1 MRIYKKTIILLLI
14 LSFAVSV
21 LPTAKIAE
29 AKQKIPDST
38 YEETVDFLA
47 SVGIYSFSDRKEN
60 ETVTREMLAKMVT
73 DLLGVTGAAAAE
85 DYFTDVDPGDE
96 YYGAI
101 GMAAALGI
109 MNGTGGGLFE
119 PKAPVTYTQAVK
131 AVVSALGYKPAADVT
146 GGFSSG
152 YMRCAYD
159 LGIIKNA
166 PYDYDAPLTFS
177 SAARLIR
184 LSCEAEIYEILY
196 IEGENVYYASEEDKT
211 VLSVYHGVYID
222 EGIITDNGITALNGK
237 TQVADGNIKIG
248 GRELCGADDKAQALL
263 GCFAQYYYNAND
275 NKLLYLYKKESKVSE
290 VTIKAR
296 DILGDASDF
305 SKTCLVTQKNGKTQ
319 RYNIGVYAD
328 LIYNGALDESFTK
341 DTLKIKD
348 GTLRLLDTDRDGTYD
363 IVIAEEYADIFVST
377 CNADTKIITSK
388 YSDVDYIT
396 IKYGEYKKFVFSDA
410 GGKDI
415 SPNTIEA
422 GSVISVFKSKH
433 KEKIRFVVSTLKEEI
448 SADSV
453 YKNSDGDINVVS
465 GEKSYDFSNTYA
477 SLMKTNPY
485 VYKAPETGATYT
497 AYLNYEGNIAWIF
510 ETQGKKQYAYMLAAG
525 RKNTGLNSK
534 DVEVKLYLESDDT
547 AVVPVAKKL
556 TLNGVKNQSGADIL
570 SAAELYDT
578 VTGAFKPQLVMVR
591 INKNGE
597 LKELDIAKDNTGSL
611 YGFDLENFSLDF
623 VSELAYSPRSINGI
637 RTYNGW
643 QIMDEN
649 TKIFALRTISKQVET
664 SDAQEVRV
672 IDYKTASRR
681 YGSCYIKMY
690 DADESWSA
698 AAAVLSEPL
707 DLQSRLFITTDAYM
721 QKNETGEYVQAV
733 NGWWAQDFRSF
744 TENRENTFLNAVKAR
759 YPQSDG
765 QVKKGDIYEIIFDID
780 EKIINARLLY
790 SPARDTEPDYC
801 FFDMNGYTEIDD
813 DTTMYILGYPC
824 FASNDRL
831 GIYCRE
837 NAAYVNVQ
845 GNAVQSEQR
854 YQTTILNPEST
865 LSVMQYDCE
874 TKEVSVIS
882 PSQIPSAAQ
891 LISNGYD
898 NVNPDTKVF
907 IKRID
912 GSAYDVVVMINMYC
926 NY

>member
-1 MRIYKKTIILLLI
+1 MRMYKKTAIILLI
-14 LSFAVSV
+14 LSFVISV
-21 LPTAKIAE
+21 MPTAKIVE
-29 AKQKIPDST
+29 AKRKIPEST
-38 YEETVDFLA
+38 YEETIDFLT
-47 SVGIYSFSDRKEN
+47 SVGIYSFSDKKEN
-60 ETVTREMLAKMVT
+60 ETVTRGMFAKMVT
-73 DLLGVTGAAAAE
+73 DLLGISDGGDAAS
-85 DYFTDVDPGDE
+85 YFTDVNADNE

-101 GMAAALGI
+101 GMVAVLGV
-109 MNGTGGGLFE
+109 MNGIGDGLFAPNE
-119 PKAPVTYTQAVK
+119 PITYTQAVK
-131 AVVSALGYKPAADVT
+131 TVVSALGYKPAADVT

-166 PYDYDAPLTFS
+166 PYDYEAPLTFS
-177 SAARLIR
+177 SAAMLIR
-184 LSCEAEIYEILY
+184 LSCEAEVYEIIY
-196 IEGENVYYASEEDKT
+196 IKGKDVYFASEEAKT
-211 VLSVYHGVYID
+211 ALLVYHDIYID
-222 EGIITDNGITALNGK
+222 EGIVSDNGITALNGK
-237 TQVADGNIKIG
+237 TQLATGSIKIG
-248 GRELCGADDKAQALL
+248 SRTLTGADDRAQTFL
-263 GCFAQYYYNAND
+263 GCYVEYYYNAHED
-275 NKLLYLYKKESKVSE
+275 RLLYLYKRKGKTDEI
-290 VTIKAR
+290 TIKAC
-296 DILGDASDF
+296 DIMKDAADF
-305 SKTCLVTQKNGKTQ
+305 SKTCLVAQKNGKTQ
-319 RYNIGVYAD
+319 RYKIDVYAD

-348 GTLRLLDTDRDGTYD
+348 GTLRLLDNDHDGTYD
-363 IVIAEEYADIFVST
+363 IIIAEEYSDILVAT
-377 CNADTKIITSK
+377 YNPDAEIITSQ
-388 YSDVDYIT
+388 YSDKNYAA
-396 IKYGEYKKFVFSDA
+396 IKYGEYKTVVITDA
-410 GGKDI
+410 AGKTI
-415 SPNTIEA
+415 EPEKIEA
-422 GSVISVFKSKH
+422 GNVVSVFKSKH
-433 KEKIRFVVSTLKEEI
+433 KEKIRFVVSNLKTELT
-448 SADSV
+448 ADTV
-453 YKNSDGDINVVS
+453 ERDSDGEINIIS
-465 GEKSYDFSNTYA
+465 NDKSYNFSQTYV
-477 SLMKTNPY
+477 SLMKASPY
-485 VYKAPETGATYT
+485 VYKVPETGASYT
-497 AYLNYEGNIAWIF
+497 AYLNYEGNIAMLF
-510 ETQGKKQYAYMLAAG
+510 EIQGKLQYAYMLAAG
-525 RKNTGLNSK
+525 KKNTGINSN
-534 DVEVKLYLESDDT
+534 DVLVKLHLESDDT
-547 AVVPVAKKL
+547 AVVPVAKRL
-556 TLNGVKNQSGADIL
+556 TLNSEKDKSGTDIL
-570 SAAELYDT
+570 SVPGLYDAS
-578 VTGAFKPQLVMVR
+578 TGNFKPQLVMVR
-591 INKNGE
+591 INKGGE
-597 LKELDIAKDNTGSL
+597 LKELNIAKDNTDSK

-623 VSELAYSPRSINGI
+623 VSESAYSPRTINNI
-637 RTYNGW
+637 RTYNGA

-649 TKIFALRTISKQVET
+649 TKIFALRNFSKQLET
-664 SDAQEVRV
+664 DDGEEVRV

-707 DLQSRLFITTDAYM
+707 DFQSRLFTVTDAYM
-721 QKNETGEYVQAV
+721 QNNEKGEYVQAV

-824 FASNDRL
+824 FVSNDRL

-898 NVNPDTKVF
+898 NVNPETKVF

-912 GSAYDVVVMINMYC
+912 GSAYDVVVMINMSC